1 VAFGLIAAGIFWSW
15 NWLVGWFLVRFVSG
29 LGHPPALVEEP
40 LGASR
45 KAVAW
50 LSLALFVATF
60 VPVPV
65 SF

>member
-1 VAFGLIAAGIFWSW
+1 MTGDEDEPQQVVAD
-15 NWLVGWFLVRFVSG
+15 V
-29 LGHPPALVEEP
+29 LVEEP
-40 LGASR
+40 LDAGR

-50 LSLALFVATF
+50 LCFALFVATF